1 VATLTSRHLIVAIF
15 FGHEAFFH
23 LPSRLNRRGGSLME
37 SFLDYADYLRISPVA
52 LEPKWAT
59 EEYNAQHGRLRRN

>member
-1 VATLTSRHLIVAIF
+1 MATLPSRHLIVAIF

-23 LPSRLNRRGGSLME
+23 LPSRLNRRGGSLLE
-37 SFLDYADYLRISPVA
+37 SFLDYADYIRIIPVA

-59 EEYNAQHGRLRRN
+59 EECYAQHGSLRRT